1 MGISTPGDSIWCQW
15 HSALQPP
22 QIRFAG
28 AGIIHLSI
36 WSYPVC
42 SYPLALE
49 MIASGL
55 VDAKRLITHHFPLEK
70 TLDAFETSRT
80 GAGGAIKVMIHCDQ

>member
-1 MGISTPGDSIWCQW
+1 
-15 HSALQPP
+15 
-22 QIRFAG
+22 
-28 AGIIHLSI
+28 
-36 WSYPVC
+36 
-42 SYPLALE
+42 

>member
-1 MGISTPGDSIWCQW
+1 MSS
-15 HSALQPP
+15 
-22 QIRFAG
+22 
-28 AGIIHLSI
+28 
-36 WSYPVC
+36 

-49 MIASGL
+49 MIASGKL
-55 VDAKRLITHHFPLEK
+55 DAKPLITHHFPLEK